1 MTGKTVVITGSTE
14 GIGLEVAKGFHACG
28 ARSRDLG

>member
-14 GIGLEVAKGFHACG
+14 GIGLRWRKDSMPA
-28 ARSRDLG
+28 ARALEILG